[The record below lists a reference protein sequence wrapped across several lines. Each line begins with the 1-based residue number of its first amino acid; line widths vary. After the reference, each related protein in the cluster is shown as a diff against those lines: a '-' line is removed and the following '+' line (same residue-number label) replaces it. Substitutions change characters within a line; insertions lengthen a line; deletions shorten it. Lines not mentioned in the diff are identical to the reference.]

1 MNVVH
6 LYADPAGESHLDD
19 VALPVGSNAPATAC
33 SFVSLPPGFD
43 TGWHPSASRWIV
55 LYLAG
60 EIEVESSD
68 GARRRFSPGD
78 VTIADDTTGKGHRS
92 RVVGEGGATFALVEI
107 PEA

>member
-1 MNVVH
+1 
-6 LYADPAGESHLDD
+6 
-19 VALPVGSNAPATAC
+19 
-33 SFVSLPPGFD
+33 
-43 TGWHPSASRWIV
+43 V

-68 GARRRFSPGD
+68 GARHRFSPGD